1 MVTLRDLF
9 APQRRLLLQEREIKA
24 LREELQSLRSQNA
37 SMREGMRRCVTCDYR
52 KNYKTPQGGA
62 SGGSG

>member
-37 SMREGMRRCVTCDYR
+37 SMREGMRRCVTCNYR
-52 KNYKTPQGGA
+52 KNYKNPQGGA
-62 SGGSG
+62 SGSSG